1 MGPRS
6 VGPFQLE
13 RKLGQGGMGEVWLGR
28 SRAGRAVA
36 VKLVHRHLADD
47 PAFRERFAREI
58 EAARRVGGL
67 YTAPLVDSDPAAAQP
82 WMATAYVAGPTLR
95 ERVEGG
101 GPLEGDELTTLLA
114 QLAEGLASVHRGR
127 IVHRDLKPSN
137 IILADDGVR
146 LIDFGVARA
155 LDGTQHSQTAVAGT
169 RGYMS
174 PEQLRGERIGTAAD
188 VFSLGCVACYAATG
202 RTPFGGGSLEEI
214 VLRTLTEEPDLTGL
228 PQPLAPLTAA
238 MLTKDPA
245 RRIPL
250 RQVMDA
256 LDGQDAPPEP
266 DGGST
271 ATQPHEGTWS
281 DTRSPTGP
289 GSRRSARRRALAL
302 IGVLLLLGVAALSF
316 DVFGPGNAK
325 GTHAS
330 GSDGHG
336 PSGRPSGNGGTPGG
350 SPHTTAPDTS
360 PAPVPTKT
368 GDPPSALPLSVPGL
382 LSSAFKDAGGAEF
395 LQSYSA
401 THDCSQASATALIGR
416 QFAANGCTTMMTG
429 DYLEQTRTTGGDSPI
444 LVSVEVIPFPTT
456 ADANRAYGLL
466 YGSDYP
472 TTLWCPPQ
480 GVGHRPCAERGAI
493 NWKKEAA
500 GVVRHHDN
508 YLVMAVALRTDHSS
522 APAVWSAI
530 VHATWAGAYA
540 VGPTGARGGSGEL
553 VSWS

>member
-13 RKLGQGGMGEVWLGR
+13 RKLGRGGMGEVWLGR

-36 VKLVHRHLADD
+36 VKLVHQHLADD

-67 YTAPLVDSDPAAAQP
+67 YTAPLVDADPAAEQP
-82 WMATAYVAGPTLR
+82 WMATAYVPGPTLR
-95 ERVEGG
+95 ERVEQG
-101 GPLEGDELTTLLA
+101 GPLEGDELTTVLA

-155 LDGTQHSQTAVAGT
+155 LDGTQHPQTAVAGT

-174 PEQLRGERIGTAAD
+174 PEQLRGNHVGTASD

-214 VLRTLTEEPDLTGL
+214 VLRTLTEAPDLTGL
-228 PQPLAPLTAA
+228 PQPLARLTAA

-256 LDGQDAPPEP
+256 LDGQDAPREP

-271 ATQPHEGTWS
+271 ATQPYEMTWS
-281 DTRSPTGP
+281 DTRPPTGP
-289 GSRRSARRRALAL
+289 GVGHPARRRALAA
-302 IGVLLLLGVAALSF
+302 IGVLLLLGVVALSV
-316 DVFGPGNAK
+316 DLFGQGNAK
-325 GTHAS
+325 GGGAHAS
-330 GSDGHG
+330 GSSGHS
-336 PSGRPSGNGGTPGG
+336 PSGHASGSGGG
-350 SPHTTAPDTS
+350 PHTTAPSTS
-360 PAPVPTKT
+360 PAPAPTT
-368 GDPPSALPLSVPGL
+368 TSASPSALPLSVPAL

-401 THDCSQASATALIGR
+401 THACSQASGTALIGQ

-444 LVSVEVIPFPTT
+444 LVSVEVIPFPTA
-456 ADANRAYGLL
+456 ADADRAYGLL
-466 YGSDYP
+466 YGSEYP

-493 NWKKEAA
+493 DWKKETA
-500 GVVRHHDN
+500 GVVRHYGN
-508 YLVMAVALRTDHSS
+508 YVVMAVALRTDHSS

-530 VHATWAGAYA
+530 VHATWAGAFA
-540 VGPTGARGGSGEL
+540 AGPTGSRSGSDEL